1 MTTVRPAAVAG
12 QFYPG
17 NPAELGGSINRFLAQ
32 ADAAQPK
39 PSAPPKALIVPHAG
53 YVYSGACAARAYAA
67 LAPIAD
73 KIHRVVLLGPCH
85 RVAIKGL
92 ATTSAD
98 AWETPLGEVEIDQR
112 ALSSLKGLPQV
123 QVNDNAHQWEHS
135 LEVHLPFLQRL
146 IPQFRFIPFAV
157 GDATNMEV
165 AEILETLWGG
175 EETLIVISTDL
186 SHYLSYEDAKA
197 IDSRTA
203 EAIEKMDW
211 QAIDREQACGR
222 IPISGLLTC
231 AKKHGMTI
239 ERVGFC
245 NSGDTAGPRDRVV
258 GYGSW
263 ILH

>member
-17 NPAELGGSINRFLAQ
+17 NPAELGGAINRFLAQ
-32 ADAAQPK
+32 AEASHPEAA
-39 PSAPPKALIVPHAG
+39 APPKALIVPHAG
-53 YVYSGACAARAYAA
+53 YVFSGACAARAYAA
-67 LAPIAD
+67 LAPVAD
-73 KIHRVVLLGPCH
+73 KISRVVLMGPCH
-85 RVAIKGL
+85 RVPIHGL

-98 AWETPLGEVEIDQR
+98 AWETPLGQVEIDQR
-112 ALSSLKGLPQV
+112 AIQGLSGLEQV
-123 QVNDNAHQWEHS
+123 AVNDAAHQWEHS

-146 IPQFRFIPFAV
+146 LPHFRLVPFAV
-157 GDATNMEV
+157 GNANNNDV
-165 AEILETLWGG
+165 AEVLEALWGG

-186 SHYLSYEDAKA
+186 SHYLSYEDARS
-197 IDSRTA
+197 IDNRTA
-203 EAIEKMDW
+203 AAIEKLDW
-211 QAIDREQACGR
+211 QAISQEQACGR
-222 IPISGLLTC
+222 VPMSGLLTC
-231 AKKHGMTI
+231 AKTHDLSI